1 MRFESAMQKKDWI
14 SISILFA
21 ILFVLEVF
29 VVHQFL
35 TSQVAGANDFYSRWH
50 GARALLLEGRNPY
63 GLDVTEEIQPVIGID
78 PEQVGRGGFNYPLH
92 VIFFFWPLVY
102 LSYDWTQAVW
112 WTVVL
117 WLAIASTIVLLQWL
131 DAKPK
136 PRQLLTFLLVA
147 LTFYPIT
154 RSIFLG
160 QFTIHVL
167 FFLSLALLLLKN
179 RRDFWAGI
187 ILSAA
192 SIKPQ
197 MLILVIPWLL
207 IWAVTQK
214 RWRFIQG
221 LLLGGAVFLAASMAL
236 MPRWPLAF
244 LEDTHRYRQFSGGY
258 TSLELLV
265 SYLWPKAPDLIW
277 QTLATLLIVIMLGA
291 WWKNWKDESG
301 DTFSRALLWTI
312 IVQILVTFQTG
323 TTNQVLL
330 LISLLVWINSAR
342 PPQWKIQPVMVAVAL
357 TWILTWVIFLMT
369 FKENTESPIM
379 FLPLPILALTLLS
392 IQSLYRRRSET
403 TPIGG

>member
-1 MRFESAMQKKDWI
+1 MQKKDWI

-21 ILFVLEVF
+21 ILFVVEVF

-78 PEQVGRGGFNYPLH
+78 PEEVGRGGFNYPLH

-102 LSYDWTQAVW
+102 LSYDWTQAIW

-214 RWRFIQG
+214 RWRFLLG
-221 LLLGGAVFLAASMAL
+221 LLGGGLAFLLSSMAL

-258 TSLELLV
+258 TPLELLV

-277 QTLATLLIVIMLGA
+277 QTLAALLIVIMLGV

-330 LISLLVWINSAR
+330 LIPLLVSINSVR
-342 PPQWKIQPVMVAVAL
+342 PPQWKIQPVMTAVTL

-369 FKENTESPIM
+369 FKENNENPIM
-379 FLPLPILALTLLS
+379 FLPLPIMALTILS

-403 TPIGG
+403 TPIGE

>member
-1 MRFESAMQKKDWI
+1 MQKKDWI

-21 ILFVLEVF
+21 ILFVLEVL

-63 GLDVTEEIQPVIGID
+63 GLDVTEEIQPIIGID

-102 LSYDWTQAVW
+102 LSYDWTQAIW

-117 WLAIASTIVLLQWL
+117 WFAIASTIVLLQWL

-197 MLILVIPWLL
+197 MLILVFPWLL

-258 TSLELLV
+258 TPLEFLV

-277 QTLATLLIVIMLGA
+277 QTLAAILIVIMLGV
-291 WWKNWKDESG
+291 WWKNWKDRS
-301 DTFSRALLWTI
+301 DTAFNRALFWTI
-312 IVQILVTFQTG
+312 VVQILVTFQTG

-330 LISLLVWINSAR
+330 LIPLLVWINSAQQ
-342 PPQWKIQPVMVAVAL
+342 PQWKIQPVMVAVTL

-369 FKENTESPIM
+369 FKENNENPIM
-379 FLPLPILALTLLS
+379 FLPLPILALTILS

-403 TPIGG
+403 TPIGE